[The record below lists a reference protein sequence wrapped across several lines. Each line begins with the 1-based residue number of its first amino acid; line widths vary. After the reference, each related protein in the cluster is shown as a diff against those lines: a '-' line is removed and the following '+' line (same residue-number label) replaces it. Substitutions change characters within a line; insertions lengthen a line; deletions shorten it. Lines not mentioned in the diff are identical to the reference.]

1 MTATKKL
8 SRCPTD
14 TLNHTPLKVL
24 ILSKMYRHDFNY
36 IRASLLTGNGLSE
49 ATTTGPEDANSKTRI
64 TPVHLTMINVLIRRV
79 LKWDAQP
86 LI

>member
-14 TLNHTPLKVL
+14 TLNHTALKVL

-36 IRASLLTGNGLSE
+36 MRAFILTGNGLIK

-64 TPVHLTMINVLIRRV
+64 TPVHLKMTNVLNWRV

>member
-49 ATTTGPEDANSKTRI
+49 ATTPYNDKCSYQEGVKVGRPTLYIGHPPK
-64 TPVHLTMINVLIRRV
+64 
-79 LKWDAQP
+79 
-86 LI
+86 